1 MEVPRKLSSRSLSWQ
16 PKAFILLCNALA
28 FRSETGKT
36 ITSKS
41 PTLSATIKIA
51 SQIRGISF
59 AILYQY
65 RQNPV
70 MVFVA
75 F

>member
-1 MEVPRKLSSRSLSWQ
+1 MELPRKLSSRSLSWQ

-28 FRSETGKT
+28 FRSETGKR
-36 ITSKS
+36 IARNS

-51 SQIRGISF
+51 SQIHSIRF
-59 AILYQY
+59 AISYQY

-70 MVFVA
+70 MVFVP

>member
-1 MEVPRKLSSRSLSWQ
+1 
-16 PKAFILLCNALA
+16 LLCNALA